1 MLAYEGTRDLIAGT
15 DVALRNYTYDAF
27 DGEKRHDADI
37 VRCEIPDF
45 GVPAEVLQGK
55 PLLVPNIGHCWMYVF
70 SNSFRTWR
78 NWN

>member
-1 MLAYEGTRDLIAGT
+1 MLAYEGTRDLIAET
-15 DVALRNYTYDAF
+15 DVALRNYTY
-27 DGEKRHDADI
+27 DADI